1 MLSQFVNS
9 WSYCSLW
16 ACAQTSGFPIC
27 LRACQQQRVIACS
40 MAGSLPGSE
49 GDVLSQGFLLG
60 KVSSEIL
67 FQLSVVKNQLG
78 FFEPIID
85 ESNKDELL
93 EK

>member
-1 MLSQFVNS
+1 
-9 WSYCSLW
+9 
-16 ACAQTSGFPIC
+16 
-27 LRACQQQRVIACS
+27 

-60 KVSSEIL
+60 KVSSEIS